1 MFGLEILDIVIGLT
15 FIYLL
20 LSLMAT
26 AINEYVAALSN
37 KRGKELAKGIARLL
51 DDIDGKDGLGK
62 ALAGLRAQVGAGPR
76 DSLTERFYSHRLI
89 RPLAPRR
96 GWIMSSIL
104 GDDPRL
110 PSYVPARTFAL
121 ALLDV
126 LGYKD
131 DAKKPETPQGT
142 RVNDDPEAAAAA
154 VQRRQLIAV
163 MELLKRE
170 SALDV
175 SEHVGTIKGLLE
187 SATLDS
193 GVKLPL
199 LSALTASQTPVQK
212 LHDSVEVWFNN
223 SMDRVTGAYKRHT
236 QAVLFLIGAGVAVC
250 LNADTIQMWRTLATN
265 DVMRDAMATR
275 AAAAVPALHGLVY
288 PDSATPP
295 APASGVT
302 QPAPKTSGSVAG
314 AGTTSNTG
322 ADTSGAARRAAGAPK
337 RPDSPAVTVSDS
349 AAAAAAARETALHN
363 ATGGATG
370 TGTPAAVPAPPSGAQ
385 SAAAAD
391 TALIR
396 KRYADIRAQLDSME
410 LQLGWTWEEAARL
423 GFAARDTKGKA
434 IPGVDVTDF
443 QWLAMFAKLVGLLM
457 TALAISM
464 GAPFWFDTL
473 NKVISI
479 RTAGRSPA
487 ERPKSP
493 EGPAKRAAEQ
503 PNK

>member
-26 AINEYVAALSN
+26 AINEYLAALSN
-37 KRGKELAKGIARLL
+37 KRGKELAKGISRLL

-62 ALAGLRAQVGAGPR
+62 ALAGLRAQVGAGAR
-76 DSLTERFYSHRLI
+76 DTLTERFYSHRLI

-131 DAKKPETPQGT
+131 DAKMPVTSQGT
-142 RVNDDPEAAAAA
+142 GVDDDPDAAAAA

-187 SATLDS
+187 SASLDA

-199 LSALTASQTPVQK
+199 LSTLTASQTPVQK

-265 DVMRDAMATR
+265 DVMRDAMAVR

-288 PDSATPP
+288 PDSAALR

-302 QPAPKTSGSVAG
+302 QLAPKTSGSAAG
-314 AGTTSNTG
+314 AGTTVNTG
-322 ADTSGAARRAAGAPK
+322 ADTSGAERRAAEAPK
-337 RPDSPAVTVSDS
+337 RPDSPAVTVTDS
-349 AAAAAAARETALHN
+349 AAAAAAARDTVLPN
-363 ATGGATG
+363 PTGGTTG
-370 TGTPAAVPAPPSGAQ
+370 TGTPTAVPAPFSGTQ
-385 SAAAAD
+385 TTAD

-434 IPGVDVTDF
+434 IPGMDVTDF

-457 TALAISM
+457 TALAISL

-479 RTAGRSPA
+479 RTAGRSPT